1 MHNYP
6 SVFLKKGKESSLER
20 MHPWIFSGAVARTEP
35 EPELGAPVRLF
46 AADRRLLGIGFWEG
60 GSIAVRMI
68 SFNERP
74 VDEELFIERLR
85 AAWEMR
91 SALGLTGSSETDAFR
106 LVHGDGDGVPGL
118 ILDWYAGHA
127 VLQAHSYGIYRQ
139 AETIASALK
148 QVCGD
153 ELKQLY
159 DKSKS
164 TLGGR
169 KLSTVVNRYLYT
181 GGDTVAETLIRENGH
196 SFKVNWEEGQKTGF
210 FLDQRDNRA
219 RLAAYAKGRRILNA
233 FCYSG
238 GFSIYALAAGAERV
252 VSVDSSGP
260 AISMLEENLK
270 LNPGNGAERHE
281 SVKAEVQPFL
291 KERADE
297 FDLIILDPPAFAKHK
312 SARHQAVQG
321 YKRLNQAAM
330 ERLKPGS
337 LLMSFSCSQVV
348 GTELFEGA
356 LRAAAIEAGRSISVL
371 ERLSQPADHPVNLA
385 QPEGE
390 YLKGLL
396 MRVR

>member
-1 MHNYP
+1 MNSYP
-6 SVFLKKGKESSLER
+6 AVILKKGKESSLER

-35 EPELGAPVRLF
+35 EPELGSAVRVL
-46 AADRRLLGIGFWEG
+46 AADKRMLGVGFWEG

-68 SFNERP
+68 SFAERP
-74 VDEELFIERLR
+74 VNEELFVERLS
-85 AAWEMR
+85 AAWKMR
-91 SALGLTGSSETDAFR
+91 NELGLTGSEKTNAFR
-106 LVHGDGDGVPGL
+106 LVHGDGDGIPGL

-169 KLSTVVNRYLYT
+169 KLSSLENRYLFA
-181 GGDTVAETLIRENGH
+181 GGEPLTETVIRENGH
-196 SFKVNWEEGQKTGF
+196 AFKVNWEEGQKTGF

-219 RLAAYAKGRRILNA
+219 KLAAYAEGRRVLNA
-233 FCYSG
+233 FSYSG
-238 GFSIYALAAGAERV
+238 GFSIYALRAGAEKV

-260 AISMLEENLK
+260 AMAMLEENLK
-270 LNPGNGAERHE
+270 LNGTLKNHE
-281 SVKAEVQPFL
+281 SIKAEVQPFL
-291 KERADE
+291 KERAGE